1 MKFSVIIPLYNKE
14 SYLSQTLNS
23 VKGQTYKD
31 FEVII
36 VDDGSLDRS
45 LSIANSYKTD
55 SRFKVYH
62 LQNGG
67 VSKEISKHFFWK
79 TWNLFV

>member
-31 FEVII
+31 FE
-36 VDDGSLDRS
+36 
-45 LSIANSYKTD
+45 TPP
-55 SRFKVYH
+55 F
-62 LQNGG
+62 
-67 VSKEISKHFFWK
+67 
-79 TWNLFV
+79 